1 MASLFREVQS
11 HFYYLVYFSK
21 EETSGRELLDPPPC
35 KINKYANE
43 ILQPKLP
50 ESLCRL
56 VKSLL
61 NNTSC
66 EYSIRCHN
74 TANKSEAEVE
84 CSNVLGEHYHIV
96 FYIKSFVGAEKFMK
110 DSIINNI
117 LNPQKGTKTKDSLVK
132 LFKVS
137 FPENCL
143 QTEAQLGGNRLFIHG
158 DKMKSIL
165 KMKPTTELGCNYEMS
180 WELQRSRY
188 TKFDE
193 SEDIEKLPSL
203 ASD

>member
-1 MASLFREVQS
+1 MTSIFREVPS

-21 EETSGRELLDPPPC
+21 EETSGRELHDLPPC

-74 TANKSEAEVE
+74 TANKSEAEGE
-84 CSNVLGEHYHIV
+84 CSNVLREHYHV
-96 FYIKSFVGAEKFMK
+96 LFYIKSFVGAENFIK
-110 DSIINNI
+110 DTISNNI
-117 LNPQKGTKTKDSLVK
+117 LNPQKGTKMKGSLVK
-132 LFKVS
+132 LFKFS
-137 FPENCL
+137 YPESCL
-143 QTEAQLGGNRLFIHG
+143 QTGAQPGGNQLFIHG
-158 DKMKSIL
+158 E
-165 KMKPTTELGCNYEMS
+165 TRT
-180 WELQRSRY
+180 Q
-188 TKFDE
+188 F
-193 SEDIEKLPSL
+193 
-203 ASD
+203 